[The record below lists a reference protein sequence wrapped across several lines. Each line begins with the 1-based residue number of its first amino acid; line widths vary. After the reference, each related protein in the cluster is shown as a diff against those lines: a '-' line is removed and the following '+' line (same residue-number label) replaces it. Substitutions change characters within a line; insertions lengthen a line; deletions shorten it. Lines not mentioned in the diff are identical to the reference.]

1 MLHNLGTKSYVQS
14 LLAPAARTS
23 SANGTGFDLQGSNDA
38 EGEAIIILDSAAGTG
53 TSPTLNV
60 KLQDSADN
68 STFADVTDATF
79 AQVTTTASTTK
90 ISVNTNDLRRY
101 VRAVATIAGTTP
113 SFTCAVSMVYS
124 KKYGN

>member
-1 MLHNLGTKSYVQS
+1 MIHNLGSKTYIQS

-38 EGEAIIILDSAAGTG
+38 EGEAIIILDTAAGTG

-68 STFADVTDATF
+68 SAWADVTGATF
-79 AQVTTTASTTK
+79 SEVTGTASCAK
-90 ISVNTNDLRRY
+90 ITVNTNDVRRY

-113 SFTCAVSMVYS
+113 SFTCAVSMIYS